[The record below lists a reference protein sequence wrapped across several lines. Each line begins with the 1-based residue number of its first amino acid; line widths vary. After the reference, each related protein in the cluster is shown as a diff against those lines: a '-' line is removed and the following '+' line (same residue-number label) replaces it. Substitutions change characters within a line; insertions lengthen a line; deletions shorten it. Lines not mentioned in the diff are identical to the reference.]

1 MRVLVIADEDRSSP
15 LLPVLVAR
23 GYLFTRAWDMESLR
37 QAGHVFGYDLL
48 IIDLAITSFDAL
60 TFLESFSRHRKPI
73 ATLVLANED
82 SLAQSAKAFG
92 FDDESIISGNIEIQA
107 FIRCLEALKAH
118 ATIEEEEDKPP
129 VATPQD
135 EPLLASNY
143 PPVIVL
149 ATHKGGT
156 GKTTLAMHL
165 IAGLLHEGLQVASID
180 LDQPQQSLSRYL
192 ENRAAYARRHGTNLL
207 MPRHQAWN
215 VADDNPRLLQLYIE
229 RLRCE
234 AEIVVI
240 DCPAGHSVLSRAAI
254 EAAACLVT
262 PINDSF
268 MDLDLLA
275 ALETKNFSFKRL
287 GPLGEMVATARNR
300 RRQQGGSA
308 IDWLVL
314 RNRLTSIGSQNKERL
329 ADALIGLAPRMGFRQ
344 GAGLS
349 ERVIYREMFLDG
361 LTLQDL
367 RRGGIEHDFS
377 LSHVAARQELR
388 RLLEEVPNVR
398 IDSDVTRLIA

>member
-1 MRVLVIADEDRSSP
+1 MRVLVIADEDRSAP

-23 GYLFTRAWDMESLR
+23 GYLFTRAWDVESLR

-48 IIDLAITSFDAL
+48 VIDLAITSFDAL

-156 GKTTLAMHL
+156 GKTTLAIHL

-192 ENRAAYARRHGTNLL
+192 ENRATYARKHGTNLL

-215 VADDNPRLLQLYIE
+215 VADDNP
-229 RLRCE
+229 
-234 AEIVVI
+234 IVVI

-275 ALETKNFSFKRL
+275 ALEPKNFSFRRL
-287 GPLGEMVATARNR
+287 GPLGEMVAIARNR

-329 ADALIGLAPRMGFRQ
+329 ADALIGLAPRMAFRQ

-388 RLLEEVPNVR
+388 RLLEEVQSVQ